1 MKKLLILVLMG
12 LMASYTTGCK
22 KPAETKETFKWQV
35 DQFADIRILRYQV
48 PGFEELSPRQKE
60 LIYYLSEAALWGRGG
75 SFSLDGVHPG
85 HTVHTHIANI
95 ILQGINSALDLN
107 APLWDLASVVS
118 SDPYVDFDDDGW
130 VAGPD
135 LAASGRTK
143 ILYLFKDY
151 QEGVPGPAVIDLMAP
166 ADVWSLISSALLEEI
181 IGIPLIRA
189 EAERIGAIQLKK

>member
-1 MKKLLILVLMG
+1 MSQDESSIIKNRIDKFNAAVKSFFSGRPNAFIIDTADELNESFSTGLLAG
-12 LMASYTTGCK
+12 SYLLK
-22 KPAETKETFKWQV
+22 
-35 DQFADIRILRYQV
+35 RN
-48 PGFEELSPRQKE
+48 
-60 LIYYLSEAALWGRGG
+60 WGRGG

-95 ILQGINSALDLN
+95 ILQGINSILGLN

-118 SDPYVDFDDDGW
+118 SDPYVDFDGDGW

-135 LAASGRTK
+135 LTASGWTN

-151 QEGVPGPAVIDLMAP
+151 QEGDPGPAVIDRMEP
-166 ADVWSLISSALLEEI
+166 ADVWALISSALLEEI